1 MHWNRHAVQES
12 LDARLLAG
20 KQASYLPEARDE
32 GDARHTPE
40 DAGGART
47 AGSSL
52 YVALVGHEHQQA
64 DQLARLLTQQGF
76 QVGVFDAWPERA
88 SAAGVDLIV
97 LDLGDAAADQGV
109 ELIARV
115 RSQVSNMPPILALTV
130 AAAESDLAS
139 LYDAGADDVM
149 FKPCA
154 SRCSRRACRHWRG
167 ASIRARSSRQTCSE
181 SALMPSTAARRLSLN
196 GQSVKLSSREF
207 DLALYLF
214 RNVGRLVSRATLEKG
229 DLGQGV
235 GRRFQDGGHAH
246 LPPAGQA
253 QIATGKRPATGQ
265 RVCAGFSPDP
275 GGDAV
280 LSKPRPVL
288 DRAVRDRMNQ
298 P

>member
-109 ELIARV
+109 ELIARI

-149 FKPCA
+149 FKPLRIA
-154 SRCSRRACRHWRG
+154 VFAARVQALARRVYPSQEQQTDVLRVG
-167 ASIRARSSRQTCSE
+167 AYAIDV
-181 SALMPSTAARRLSLN
+181 AARRLSLN

-214 RNVGRLVSRATLEKG
+214 RNVGRLVSRATLEKAIWG
-229 DLGQGV
+229 RELGVDSKTVDTHIYRLRVKLRLQPENGLQLASVYAQGFRLIQV
-235 GRRFQDGGHAH
+235 V
-246 LPPAGQA
+246 
-253 QIATGKRPATGQ
+253 T
-265 RVCAGFSPDP
+265 
-275 GGDAV
+275 
-280 LSKPRPVL
+280 LS
-288 DRAVRDRMNQ
+288 
-298 P
+298 